1 MATARPTPVPAPV
14 TSAIFA
20 EAIGCPFL
28 WGSSGR
34 PQYHKSA
41 RSPPP
46 AAPGSTRQRC
56 GNFVGLKSACC
67 LQARRN
73 FGNTDRPPEAVAL
86 HGVHPGRTQEQLLVG
101 RFDAFGGD
109 LHSEATAEAD
119 DRVHNG
125 GGVRGLLDRAHE
137 TAVNLKL
144 VERKA
149 PQVEQA

>member
-28 WGSSGR
+28 WESSGR

-46 AAPGSTRQRC
+46 AAAGSPCVKRGSARQRC
-56 GNFVGLKSACC
+56 GNFVGLKSARHLEAC
-67 LQARRN
+67 RN
-73 FGNTDRPPEAVAL
+73 FGNADRPPKTVAL
-86 HGVHPGRTQEQLLVG
+86 HGMHAGGTQEQLLVG

-119 DRVHNG
+119 DRVHDG
-125 GGVRGLLDRAHE
+125 GGIRGLLD
-137 TAVNLKL
+137 
-144 VERKA
+144 
-149 PQVEQA
+149 

>member
-20 EAIGCPFL
+20 EAIECPFL
-28 WGSSGR
+28 SRSSGR

-46 AAPGSTRQRC
+46 AAPGCPCMCRGSAHQCC
-56 GNFVGLKSACC
+56 GNFVGLKSARC

-73 FGNTDRPPEAVAL
+73 FGNADRPPKAVAL
-86 HGVHPGRTQEQLLVG
+86 HGVHAGGTQEQLLVG
-101 RFDAFGGD
+101 GFDAFGGD

-119 DRVHNG
+119 DRV
-125 GGVRGLLDRAHE
+125 
-137 TAVNLKL
+137 
-144 VERKA
+144 
-149 PQVEQA
+149 